1 MNKQL
6 LKILPI
12 GLIVND
18 LLQVIPVSDEVLE

>member
-12 GLIVND
+12 GLIEND